1 MLGRMREK
9 TREWVRRYTHR
20 AGIATKPTSLRM
32 LWLARHPWRWD
43 VLRTGCSD
51 EEQEYHDYHDQ
62 GEDLGRL
69 HTQNTPNDGPNR
81 Q

>member
-20 AGIATKPTSLRM
+20 VEIATKPTTRATSLRM

-43 VLRTGCSD
+43 VLRTGPGCSD
-51 EEQEYHDYHDQ
+51 EEHEYRDYHDQ
-62 GEDLGRL
+62 GEDLGR
-69 HTQNTPNDGPNR
+69 
-81 Q
+81 